1 MVPLLKLFL
10 LLHLIQPIRNGNSSS
25 PLSNYPKQHLVFY
38 HAKSQTVASIKRK
51 DHGLAGN
58 VALEIVRPLQSH
70 SNGKSSIKSSNE
82 RTERKNIADILSAKP
97 SHNGIHES
105 RVKLLSPKS
114 RVRRR
119 PTHTDKLPQDSV
131 DTGTLRSHSTEPP
144 FTNQSIN
151 VILKTGL
158 EFKNADWLTTGSGDV
173 FIPEEFDFMRSPTN
187 AHAQYRP
194 HAQTA
199 FSVPAG
205 GDEARTDPTVN
216 PSFQTSPPASTAAN
230 TNDDVQTSSSRM
242 DQWDINRTRL
252 ETGTTPPA
260 VLQPKRQ
267 LTTLPSYSGTHTST
281 DDLQIKTPLSEV
293 DTSSSNY
300 SQPTITSTL
309 ATLSK
314 DILKVT
320 GNKGVDN
327 ITKDK
332 PRESTNLTLSSN
344 THQKSTT
351 DVTTFLKTTSPQPR
365 GRGHFV
371 FSAKNDR
378 YPEEDPSVS
387 HETVP
392 SVKSSPTSPSLVI
405 PKEPCS
411 NVVGQCDFS
420 KDRNEDLNELGSTN
434 GSKLVW
440 ADLHSTLSFAWELH
454 VFGSATLFLL
464 LAAGAA
470 FGLALTPSMPCLQR
484 GELVLTNSL
493 LLVAGAVR
501 AGHFFLDP
509 YGTRVL
515 LPPPVIIALY
525 TLSLPLFILAQ
536 AALVMLVLNVA
547 GVPLLPPA
555 FQRPPLLGI
564 LAVLQCTLLL
574 AADLLSPAL
583 SPFVPVVLQSLT
595 LTGGLAICLWYL
607 FLALPQLSHKHAAR
621 AENKSMGGQKVQV
634 LARVLAVCALLGA
647 LCCLLHIYSCM
658 WLYGLLGDWR
668 LFRWGWWL
676 CQFWARL
683 LELAWAFFLLLVSSW
698 VFWRPSGGQ
707 ICRAP
712 RQEGAATE
720 NLPSPG
726 QSSNSNSRHTCWA
739 KIVQSLKVRQQRK
752 SESSGNGGS
761 SSSGVV
767 GDLPNNWAGQERSG
781 VDISKNLIRN
791 RDPLKDSN
799 HGRNSKSFAGGS
811 AGSLLRLQALSQP
824 AQRSLSSSLADGDKE
839 SAASLFDFDLRPP
852 TPIDLSRSIDEAL
865 HREHLLKGVSLFHPL
880 CLPSPPPSPRLWM
893 RRNSDPQITLSMS
906 SDEHTLFSDSSAG
919 LGRCIPSAVPSRQ
932 VTAPP
937 TPTHQG
943 FRWVSEVPV
952 PSSLSCPVSLH
963 PSPSTLMPSAEN
975 TRPFLTP
982 DIESSQSN
990 NRGDHTYLKVNRHDD
1005 SVSISSDIV
1014 DL

>member
-1 MVPLLKLFL
+1 MNIQAIILYCPLFL
-10 LLHLIQPIRNGNSSS
+10 S
-25 PLSNYPKQHLVFY
+25 
-38 HAKSQTVASIKRK
+38 
-51 DHGLAGN
+51 
-58 VALEIVRPLQSH
+58 
-70 SNGKSSIKSSNE
+70 
-82 RTERKNIADILSAKP
+82 
-97 SHNGIHES
+97 
-105 RVKLLSPKS
+105 
-114 RVRRR
+114 
-119 PTHTDKLPQDSV
+119 TD
-131 DTGTLRSHSTEPP
+131 
-144 FTNQSIN
+144 
-151 VILKTGL
+151 
-158 EFKNADWLTTGSGDV
+158 
-173 FIPEEFDFMRSPTN
+173 
-187 AHAQYRP
+187 
-194 HAQTA
+194 
-199 FSVPAG
+199 
-205 GDEARTDPTVN
+205 
-216 PSFQTSPPASTAAN
+216 
-230 TNDDVQTSSSRM
+230 
-242 DQWDINRTRL
+242 
-252 ETGTTPPA
+252 
-260 VLQPKRQ
+260 
-267 LTTLPSYSGTHTST
+267 LTTL
-281 DDLQIKTPLSEV
+281 
-293 DTSSSNY
+293 
-300 SQPTITSTL
+300 
-309 ATLSK
+309 
-314 DILKVT
+314 
-320 GNKGVDN
+320 
-327 ITKDK
+327 
-332 PRESTNLTLSSN
+332 
-344 THQKSTT
+344 
-351 DVTTFLKTTSPQPR
+351 LKTTSPRPR

-371 FSAKNDR
+371 FSEKNDR
-378 YPEEDPSVS
+378 YPEMDPSVL

-392 SVKSSPTSPSLVI
+392 SVKSSPVI
-405 PKEPCS
+405 PKKPCS
-411 NVVGQCDFS
+411 TVVGPCDFHE
-420 KDRNEDLNELGSTN
+420 DRNEDLNEFGSTN

-440 ADLHSTLSFAWELH
+440 ADLHRTLSFAWELH

-464 LAAGAA
+464 LTAGAA

-515 LPPPVIIALY
+515 LPPPVVIALY
-525 TLSLPLFILAQ
+525 TLPLPLFILAQ
-536 AALVMLVLNVA
+536 AALVILVLNLA
-547 GVPLLPPA
+547 EVPLLPPA
-555 FQRPPLLGI
+555 FQRPPLLGV

-574 AADLLSPAL
+574 ASDLLSPAL

-607 FLALPQLSHKHAAR
+607 FLALPQLSHKHPTR

-668 LFRWGWWL
+668 HFRWGWWL

-707 ICRAP
+707 ICRVP

-739 KIVQSLKVRQQRK
+739 KIVQSLKVRQQSKK
-752 SESSGNGGS
+752 SESSGIGGS

-767 GDLPNNWAGQERSG
+767 GELPNNWAGQERSG
-781 VDISKNLIRN
+781 VDISKSLIRN

-799 HGRNSKSFAGGS
+799 HGRNLKSFAGGS
-811 AGSLLRLQALSQP
+811 VGSLLRLQALAQP

-839 SAASLFDFDLRPP
+839 SAASLYDFDLRPP

-865 HREHLLKGVSLFHPL
+865 HREHLLKGPSLFHPL
-880 CLPSPPPSPRLWM
+880 HSPSLPPSPRLWM
-893 RRNSDPQITLSMS
+893 RRNSDPQITLSIS
-906 SDEHTLFSDSSAG
+906 SDEHTLFSESSAG

-963 PSPSTLMPSAEN
+963 PSPGTLGPSAEN

-990 NRGDHTYLKVNRHDD
+990 NRGCHTYLKVNRRDD

>member
-1 MVPLLKLFL
+1 MVPLLTLFL
-10 LLHLIQPIRNGNSSS
+10 LLHLIQPIRNENSLS
-25 PLSNYPKQHLVFY
+25 PPSNHPKHHLVFY
-38 HAKSQTVASIKRK
+38 HAKSQTEASNKRK
-51 DHGLAGN
+51 DHGHAGN

-70 SNGKSSIKSSNE
+70 SNGKRSVKSSNE

-97 SHNGIHES
+97 SHNGFLHYF
-105 RVKLLSPKS
+105 SPKS

-131 DTGTLRSHSTEPP
+131 DTGTPRSHSTEPP
-144 FTNQSIN
+144 FTDQSDN

-173 FIPEEFDFMRSPTN
+173 YIPEEFDLMRSPTN

-194 HAQTA
+194 HIQTA
-199 FSVPAG
+199 FSVPAIG
-205 GDEARTDPTVN
+205 AQTHKDPTVN
-216 PSFQTSPPASTAAN
+216 PSFQTSPSASTAAN
-230 TNDDVQTSSSRM
+230 INDDVQTSSSRM
-242 DQWDINRTRL
+242 GQWDINRTRL
-252 ETGTTPPA
+252 ETGRTPPA

-267 LTTLPSYSGTHTST
+267 LTTLQSHSGTNTST
-281 DDLQIKTPLSEV
+281 DDLQIQPPLSEV
-293 DTSSSNY
+293 DPFSSNY
-300 SQPTITSTL
+300 SQPTITATL
-309 ATLSK
+309 ATISK
-314 DILKVT
+314 DLLKGT

-327 ITKDK
+327 ITEDT
-332 PRESTNLTLSSN
+332 PTASTNLTLSSN

-351 DVTTFLKTTSPQPR
+351 DVTSFLKTTSPQPR

-378 YPEEDPSVS
+378 YPAEDPSVS
-387 HETVP
+387 P

-405 PKEPCS
+405 PKGPCS
-411 NVVGQCDFS
+411 NVVGPCHFS
-420 KDRNEDLNELGSTN
+420 KDGNEDLNELGSTN

-464 LAAGAA
+464 LTAGAA

-515 LPPPVIIALY
+515 LPPPVVIALY

-536 AALVMLVLNVA
+536 AALVMLVLNLA

-595 LTGGLAICLWYL
+595 LTGGLAICLCYL
-607 FLALPQLSHKHAAR
+607 FLALPQLSHKHTAR
-621 AENKSMGGQKVQV
+621 AENKSTGGQKVQV

-761 SSSGVV
+761 SSSGVA
-767 GDLPNNWAGQERSG
+767 GELPNNWAGQERSG
-781 VDISKNLIRN
+781 VDISKSLIRN

-811 AGSLLRLQALSQP
+811 AGSLIRLQALSQP
-824 AQRSLSSSLADGDKE
+824 AQHSLNSSLADGDKE
-839 SAASLFDFDLRPP
+839 SATSLFDFDLRPP

-865 HREHLLKGVSLFHPL
+865 HREHLLTGPSLFHPL
-880 CLPSPPPSPRLWM
+880 HFPSPPPSPRLWM

-906 SDEHTLFSDSSAG
+906 SDEHTLYSDSSAG

-963 PSPSTLMPSAEN
+963 PSPSTLMTSAES

-982 DIESSQSN
+982 DNESSQSN
-990 NRGDHTYLKVNRHDD
+990 NRGDHTYLKVDRHDD
-1005 SVSISSDIV
+1005 SVSVSSDIV

>member
-1 MVPLLKLFL
+1 MVPLLKVFL
-10 LLHLIQPIRNGNSSS
+10 LLHLIQPIRNYGHGNHS
-25 PLSNYPKQHLVFY
+25 KHHLVFY
-38 HAKSQTVASIKRK
+38 RAKSLTEASIKRK

-58 VALEIVRPLQSH
+58 VALEIDRPSIVSH
-70 SNGKSSIKSSNE
+70 SNGKTSIKSMGGLNE
-82 RTERKNIADILSAKP
+82 QTESKNIADKLSTKP
-97 SHNGIHES
+97 SYNGIHES
-105 RVKLLSPKS
+105 RFKFLSPKN

-119 PTHTDKLPQDSV
+119 PTHADKLPQDLV
-131 DTGTLRSHSTEPP
+131 DTAAVRNLSTEPP
-144 FTNQSIN
+144 FTNQSID
-151 VILKTGL
+151 ILPKTGL
-158 EFKNADWLTTGSGDV
+158 ESFTDGPVIEFKNPVWLTAGSGDA
-173 FIPEEFDFMRSPTN
+173 FIPEEIDLMRSTTD

-194 HAQTA
+194 HVQT
-199 FSVPAG
+199 G
-205 GDEARTDPTVN
+205 GAKAHTEPTVN
-216 PSFQTSPPASTAAN
+216 PSLQTSPSARTLAYK
-230 TNDDVQTSSSRM
+230 NDDVQATSNRM
-242 DQWDINRTRL
+242 AQWDVNRTGL
-252 ETGTTPPA
+252 ERGTTTPA
-260 VLQPKRQ
+260 VIQPKRP
-267 LTTLPSYSGTHTST
+267 LTTLPSYSGTSTST
-281 DDLQIKTPLSEV
+281 HNLQISEV
-293 DTSSSNY
+293 DTFSSDN
-300 SQPTITSTL
+300 SQPKFTSSSTL
-309 ATLSK
+309 ATISK
-314 DILKVT
+314 DISK
-320 GNKGVDN
+320 GMKNKGVVNSTTD
-327 ITKDK
+327 T
-332 PRESTNLTLSSN
+332 PRESTNLTLLN
-344 THQKSTT
+344 ETDQKSTT
-351 DVTTFLKTTSPQPR
+351 DVTTLLKTTFPQQR

-371 FSAKNDR
+371 FSESNER
-378 YPEEDPSVS
+378 YPEKGPSVS
-387 HETVP
+387 HGIVP
-392 SVKSSPTSPSLVI
+392 SVKSSPISPSPVTA
-405 PKEPCS
+405 KQPCS
-411 NVVGQCDFS
+411 TVVGPCNFT
-420 KDRNEDLNELGSTN
+420 KDRNDLNEFGSTN

-440 ADLHSTLSFAWELH
+440 ADLHRMLSFAWELH

-464 LAAGAA
+464 LTAGAA

-515 LPPPVIIALY
+515 LPHPVIIALY

-536 AALVMLVLNVA
+536 AALVILVLNEA

-555 FQRPPLLGI
+555 FQRPPLLGV
-564 LAVLQCTLLL
+564 LAVLQCTVLL

-583 SPFVPVVLQSLT
+583 SPLVPVVLQSLT
-595 LTGGLAICLWYL
+595 LTGGLALCLWYL

-621 AENKSMGGQKVQV
+621 AGNKTMGERKVQV

-658 WLYGLLGDWR
+658 WLYGLLGDWKH
-668 LFRWGWWL
+668 FRWGWWL

-712 RQEGAATE
+712 RQDGAATE
-720 NLPSPG
+720 NLPSPS
-726 QSSNSNSRHTCWA
+726 QSSNSTSRHTCWA

-752 SESSGNGGS
+752 SESSGIGGS

-767 GDLPNNWAGQERSG
+767 GELPNNWAGQERSE
-781 VDISKNLIRN
+781 VDISKSLIRN

-799 HGRNSKSFAGGS
+799 HGRNFKSFAGGS
-811 AGSLLRLQALSQP
+811 AGSMLRLQALAQP
-824 AQRSLSSSLADGDKE
+824 TRHSLSSSLEDGDKE
-839 SAASLFDFDLRPP
+839 STASLYDFDLRPP

-865 HREHLLKGVSLFHPL
+865 HREHLLKGASLFQPLHP
-880 CLPSPPPSPRLWM
+880 PSPPPSPGLWM
-893 RRNSDPQITLSMS
+893 RRNSDPQITLSLS
-906 SDEHTLFSDSSAG
+906 SDEHTLYSESSAG

-963 PSPSTLMPSAEN
+963 PSLSTLVPSAES

-982 DIESSQSN
+982 DIDSSQPN
-990 NRGDHTYLKVNRHDD
+990 TRGGHGYLKVNREDD
-1005 SVSISSDIV
+1005 SVSVSSDIV